1 MNLVRTARLT
11 LRANWSVIAFIAL
24 MLMFRSAFADWMVV
38 PSGSMNPTIVE
49 GDRVL
54 VNKVVFGLRVPFTT
68 VHLTAGENPARG
80 DIVVFDSPKSGITL
94 IKRVIGL
101 PGDVIEMRNERV
113 FVNHQPFDYAAI
125 AVSSDADMLQASRA
139 ERHQMATELLPGRKH
154 AVMALPDRA
163 AMRDFAPLVVPP
175 GQYFMM
181 GDNRDNSDDS
191 RFIGSVP
198 RRLIVGRASEV
209 LVSLNPEHDWLPRS
223 HRFLKPLDQ

>member
-1 MNLVRTARLT
+1 MNLVRTART
-11 LRANWSVIAFIAL
+11 ALRANWSVIAFIAL

-54 VNKVVFGLRVPFTT
+54 VNKLVFGLRVPFTD
-68 VHLTAGENPARG
+68 VHLTAGENPQRG

-101 PGDVIEMRNERV
+101 PGDLIEMRDEHL
-113 FVNHQPFDYAAI
+113 FVNRRALDYVGL
-125 AVSSDADMLQASRA
+125 AVNSDADMLNSSRA
-139 ERHQMATELLPGRKH
+139 EHHLMASERLPGRPH

-163 AMRDFAPLVVPP
+163 AMRDFGPLVVPA

-181 GDNRDNSDDS
+181 GDNRDNSEDS
-191 RFIGSVP
+191 RYIGSVP

-209 LVSLNPEHDWLPRS
+209 LVSLNPEHDWLPRTD
-223 HRFLKPLDQ
+223 RFLKPLQ

>member
-1 MNLVRTARLT
+1 M
-11 LRANWSVIAFIAL
+11 IAFIAL

-68 VHLTAGENPARG
+68 VHLTAGENPTRG

-101 PGDVIEMRNERV
+101 PGDVIEMRDERV
-113 FVNHQPFDYAAI
+113 FVNHRPLDYQALAAGY
-125 AVSSDADMLQASRA
+125 DADMLNASRA
-139 ERHQMATELLPGRKH
+139 ERHQLATELLPGKSH

-163 AMRDFAPLVVPP
+163 AMRDFGPLVVPP
-175 GQYFMM
+175 DYYFMM
-181 GDNRDNSDDS
+181 GDNRDNSEDS

-198 RRLIVGRASEV
+198 RRLIVGRAFEV
-209 LVSLNPEHDWLPRS
+209 LVSLNPEHDWLPRK
-223 HRFLKPLDQ
+223 HRFLKPLDD